1 MAFSDRFPH
10 LSTRRPREKPVT
22 AGTPFFSISVGR
34 VSGRLSTPRAEQDAD
49 TDMEDALYDGRSAAV
64 LRYLNVGV
72 PVDYVTPEKRN
83 PALRRGEAGK
93 RKFVEALLDRGA
105 NVNARSR
112 GGCTPLWVATQ
123 FARNDIAELLLD
135 RGACVDAANDGGRTA
150 LMSAGMRGNQPLVEL
165 LLERGANPQLTVGN
179 DKTAVSYAREEGH
192 SEIAALLQKRAWN
205 HTSRH

>member
-1 MAFSDRFPH
+1 MTFSDRFPH

-64 LRYLNVGV
+64 LRYLKAGV
-72 PVDYVTPEKRN
+72 PVDYVTPERET
-83 PALRRGEAGK
+83 PLFVAVRQGK

-112 GGCTPLWVATQ
+112 GGCTPL
-123 FARNDIAELLLD
+123 
-135 RGACVDAANDGGRTA
+135 
-150 LMSAGMRGNQPLVEL
+150 
-165 LLERGANPQLTVGN
+165 
-179 DKTAVSYAREEGH
+179 
-192 SEIAALLQKRAWN
+192 
-205 HTSRH
+205 

>member
-1 MAFSDRFPH
+1 
-10 LSTRRPREKPVT
+10 
-22 AGTPFFSISVGR
+22 
-34 VSGRLSTPRAEQDAD
+34 
-49 TDMEDALYDGRSAAV
+49 MEDALYDGRSAAV
-64 LRYLNVGV
+64 LRYLNAGV
-72 PVDYVTPEKRN
+72 PVDYVPERETPLFVAVRQ
-83 PALRRGEAGK
+83 GK

-179 DKTAVSYAREEGH
+179 DKNRG
-192 SEIAALLQKRAWN
+192 ILCPRGGP
-205 HTSRH
+205 